1 MEERYIPRNN
11 DLYVVTIS
19 LSPEPKHSHESRE
32 EYVDRAENKLKKAAL
47 PIENAILQAGGASH
61 NKYSWLTSSFL
72 ATIPSGQVDAIG
84 KLEGIVSLKQAHKI
98 DQEKQK

>member
-1 MEERYIPRNN
+1 MEERYIHRSN

-19 LSPEPKHSHESRE
+19 FSPEPKHSHESRE
-32 EYVDRAENKLKKAAL
+32 EYVARVESELKKAAL
-47 PIENAILQAGGASH
+47 PIENAILQAGGTSH

-84 KLEGIVSLKQAHKI
+84 KLERIVSLEQAHKI
-98 DQEKQK
+98 EQEKQK